1 MKIKIST
8 RVIVITSL
16 AIIASSGIY
25 FYEKQNRELE
35 SQQSKALPAKAFN
48 IALVNEDQG
57 AEQKVVL

>member
-35 SQQSKALPAKAFN
+35 SQQSKALPAKALESQRKTRHGVKR
-48 IALVNEDQG
+48 I
-57 AEQKVVL
+57 